1 MSVCGL
7 AALMLCV
14 TVLPQPARADL
25 PTFYG
30 QQFVREG
37 KTWPDGRPPAAIL
50 AAPENEEASRQDYQ
64 RQLNELEL
72 SGGPYADSLAE
83 PLLSL
88 GRYYTRSGEYEA
100 AVRFYQRALHIVRL
114 NDGLYS
120 ERQAPVV
127 RELLDTV
134 RVSGDYQ
141 SLDERY
147 DYFFRLYGNGQPP
160 YSELRMRA
168 SIEYLRWQREALR
181 LGFDG
186 REKKRLLN
194 LYTLNDSLLAATWAG
209 DVNDPGARWDLTLS
223 QVRNLYL
230 LQSRVSPRVVISGAA
245 ARSPLY
251 ATSSQGNDM
260 DFDQQRLEAIQHNAV
275 SRGRMVLEQY
285 ADAVHASGEQRARAM
300 VELGDWYQ
308 WYGSYRQA
316 HRFYGEA
323 VNILDEARE
332 ETLLQEWFG
341 APVELPDNGAFWQP
355 PGLQEVGR
363 RTVVAATF
371 DVSPV
376 GRAKN
381 ISVETPDT
389 GGDANVIGFKRKLAA
404 TRFRPQYEN
413 GVAVAAERLLRKYEL
428 YD

>member
-1 MSVCGL
+1 
-7 AALMLCV
+7 
-14 TVLPQPARADL
+14 
-25 PTFYG
+25 
-30 QQFVREG
+30 
-37 KTWPDGRPPAAIL
+37 
-50 AAPENEEASRQDYQ
+50 
-64 RQLNELEL
+64 
-72 SGGPYADSLAE
+72 
-83 PLLSL
+83 
-88 GRYYTRSGEYEA
+88 
-100 AVRFYQRALHIVRL
+100 
-114 NDGLYS
+114 
-120 ERQAPVV
+120 
-127 RELLDTV
+127 
-134 RVSGDYQ
+134 
-141 SLDERY
+141 
-147 DYFFRLYGNGQPP
+147 
-160 YSELRMRA
+160 
-168 SIEYLRWQREALR
+168 
-181 LGFDG
+181 
-186 REKKRLLN
+186 
-194 LYTLNDSLLAATWAG
+194 
-209 DVNDPGARWDLTLS
+209 
-223 QVRNLYL
+223 
-230 LQSRVSPRVVISGAA
+230 
-245 ARSPLY
+245 
-251 ATSSQGNDM
+251 
-260 DFDQQRLEAIQHNAV
+260 
-275 SRGRMVLEQY
+275 
-285 ADAVHASGEQRARAM
+285 M